1 MEIGSLSRAPYHA
14 GSTILCYRHSRN
26 ALVLKNAMKQIS
38 HLGSKF
44 FGLILILIFTV
55 FEVVAQASKV
65 YVPERIE
72 AEPVDD
78 TWTYVIIFGLV
89 GALAA
94 IIWWKYKGG
103 SVTIETQ
110 KGKGYGQ
117 NSPTA
122 SWDRGEQLDADKE
135 LEWLRRNKK
144 VVGKKAPKNRTKGL
158 PDNRTKTA
166 PAEFELN
173 SEDVLEKIQKF
184 QFSQLPINS
193 FLELK
198 PAKPFD
204 LLPLSNDQ
212 ALMSAIEQVHD
223 EFEEDEEVR
232 SLAVRILAAFKTRNS
247 VEALSQTALYDLSSN
262 LRSKAVSILTDFDHP
277 SVFEALLLACADPT
291 REVRAAA
298 ARGVFRL
305 SFDRA
310 DAWTRIMESGDE
322 FRMRH
327 AARAATEANLVRF
340 DRLVHEDLKVAYEAF
355 TLSCLLLKT
364 GETAQIFDALQNH
377 TDPNVPKALLQVF
390 KITKEVNALEGLY
403 VLLESS
409 DLPDELRQE
418 ADALVAEIG
427 LVAA

>member
-1 MEIGSLSRAPYHA
+1 
-14 GSTILCYRHSRN
+14 
-26 ALVLKNAMKQIS
+26 MKQVS
-38 HLGSKF
+38 FFSNRL
-44 FGLILILIFTV
+44 FGLILILSSTV
-55 FEVVAQASKV
+55 VGMFGQASKV
-65 YVPERIE
+65 YVPDNIE

-78 TWTYVIIFGLV
+78 TWTYVIIFGLLAGLA
-89 GALAA
+89 GA
-94 IIWWKYKGG
+94 IWWKYNGG
-103 SVTIETQ
+103 SVTIEKQ
-110 KGKGYGQ
+110 KGTGSSQGQ
-117 NSPTA
+117 GSN
-122 SWDRGEQLDADKE
+122 SWDRGEQLDAEKE

-144 VVGKKAPKNRTKGL
+144 VVGKKKVLRTVSANGL
-158 PDNRTKTA
+158 PDNRK
-166 PAEFELN
+166 PVELEVS
-173 SEDVLEKIQKF
+173 SEELLEKIQKF

-198 PAKPFD
+198 TAKPFD

-223 EFEEDEEVR
+223 EFEEDEQLREL
-232 SLAVRILAAFKTRNS
+232 SVRILAAFKTRNS
-247 VEALSQTALYDLSSN
+247 VEALTQTALYDLSSG

-277 SVFEALLLACADPT
+277 SVFEGLLLACADPT

-298 ARGVFRL
+298 ARGVFML

-310 DAWTRIMESGDE
+310 DAWTRLMESGDE

-355 TLSCLLLKT
+355 TLAALLLKT
-364 GETAQIFDALQNH
+364 GETAQIFEALQNH
-377 TDPNVPKALLQVF
+377 PDPNVPKALLHVF
-390 KITKEVNALEGLY
+390 KVTKEPNALEGLY
-403 VLLESS
+403 ALLESN
-409 DLPDELRQE
+409 ELSEEIRIE

>member
-1 MEIGSLSRAPYHA
+1 
-14 GSTILCYRHSRN
+14 
-26 ALVLKNAMKQIS
+26 MKQIS
-38 HLGSKF
+38 FLSNKF
-44 FGLILILIFTV
+44 FGLILILSFA
-55 FEVVAQASKV
+55 VVEAFAQASKV
-65 YVPERIE
+65 YVPEKVE

-78 TWTYVIIFGLV
+78 TWTYVIIFGLLA
-89 GALAA
+89 GLAA
-94 IIWWKYKGG
+94 VIWWKFNGG
-103 SVTIETQ
+103 SVTIEKQ
-110 KGKGYGQ
+110 KGSSYSQ
-117 NSPTA
+117 NQASN
-122 SWDRGEQLDADKE
+122 SWDRGEQLDAEKE

-144 VVGKKAPKNRTKGL
+144 VVGKKKVLKTVSANGL
-158 PDNRTKTA
+158 PDNRKKNA
-166 PAEFELN
+166 AAESEIN
-173 SEDVLEKIQKF
+173 SEELMEKIQKF

-193 FLELK
+193 FLEIK

-232 SLAVRILAAFKTRNS
+232 ELSVRILAAFKTRNS
-247 VEALSQTALYDLSSN
+247 VEALTQTALYDLSSG

-277 SVFEALLLACADPT
+277 SVFEGLLLACADPT

-298 ARGVFRL
+298 ARGVFML

-310 DAWTRIMESGDE
+310 DAWARLMESGDE

-355 TLSCLLLKT
+355 TLAALLLKT
-364 GETAQIFDALQNH
+364 GETAQIFEALQNH
-377 TDPNVPKALLQVF
+377 PDPNVPKALLHVF
-390 KITKEVNALEGLY
+390 KVTKEPNALEGLY
-403 VLLESS
+403 ALLESNELS
-409 DLPDELRQE
+409 DEIRQE

>member
-1 MEIGSLSRAPYHA
+1 
-14 GSTILCYRHSRN
+14 
-26 ALVLKNAMKQIS
+26 MKQIS
-38 HLGSKF
+38 LLGSKF
-44 FGLILILIFTV
+44 FGLFLILIFTV
-55 FEVVAQASKV
+55 FEVAGQASKV

-78 TWTYVIIFGLV
+78 TWTYVIIFGLL

-103 SVTIETQ
+103 NVTIETQ
-110 KGKGYGQ
+110 KGGSYGQ

-144 VVGKKAPKNRTKGL
+144 VVGKKLTKNGARAKGL

-166 PAEFELN
+166 PAQFELS
-173 SEDVLEKIQKF
+173 SEDLLDKIQKF
-184 QFSQLPINS
+184 QFSQLPVNS

-247 VEALSQTALYDLSSN
+247 VEALAQTALYDLSSN

-310 DAWTRIMESGDE
+310 DAWTRLMESGDE

-340 DRLVHEDLKVAYEAF
+340 ERLVHEDLKVAYEAF
-355 TLSCLLLKT
+355 TMAALLLKA
-364 GETAQIFDALQNH
+364 GETVQIFDALQNH

-390 KITKEVNALEGLY
+390 KVTKEPNALEGLY
-403 VLLESS
+403 ALLESS
-409 DLPDELRQE
+409 DLPDELRLE

>member
-1 MEIGSLSRAPYHA
+1 MLVQPSSAEDRSRKAIEIH
-14 GSTILCYRHSRN
+14 N
-26 ALVLKNAMKQIS
+26 VMKQIS
-38 HLGSKF
+38 LLGNKLA
-44 FGLILILIFTV
+44 GLILILTITAI
-55 FEVVAQASKV
+55 EALAQASKV
-65 YVPERIE
+65 YVPEHIE
-72 AEPVDD
+72 AEPVDN
-78 TWTYVIIFGLV
+78 TWTYLIIFALV
-89 GALAA
+89 GGLGAA
-94 IIWWKYKGG
+94 IWWKYKGG
-103 SVTIETQ
+103 SVTIEQQ
-110 KGKGYGQ
+110 KGTGYSSG
-117 NSPTA
+117 NPTA

-135 LEWLRRNKK
+135 LEWLRKNKK
-144 VVGKKAPKNRTKGL
+144 VVGKKYQKNQTRTKGM
-158 PDNRTKTA
+158 PDNRAKTP
-166 PAEFELN
+166 PAQFELN
-173 SEDVLEKIQKF
+173 SEELLDKIQKF
-184 QFSQLPINS
+184 QFSQLPVNS
-193 FLELK
+193 FLEIK

-232 SLAVRILAAFKTRNS
+232 GLAVRILAAFKTRNS
-247 VEALSQTALYDLSSN
+247 VEALAQTALYDLSSN

-310 DAWTRIMESGDE
+310 DAWTRLMESGDE

-340 DRLVHEDLKVAYEAF
+340 DRLVHEDLKAAYEAF
-355 TLSCLLLKT
+355 TMSCLLLKA
-364 GETAQIFDALQNH
+364 GETSQIFEALQNH
-377 TDPNVPKALLQVF
+377 PDPNVPKALLQVF
-390 KITKEVNALEGLY
+390 KVTKEPNALDGLY
-403 VLLESS
+403 ALLESN